1 MESFWSLFKRGFQGT
16 YHRMS
21 AKHLQAYVDEFASR
35 QRMRDDDT
43 LEQMTHLV
51 AGMVGK
57 QLTYSERIG

>member
-1 MESFWSLFKRGFQGT
+1 MFKRGFQGV

-43 LEQMTHLV
+43 LEQMTHIV

-57 QLTYSERIG
+57 RLTYDQLIS